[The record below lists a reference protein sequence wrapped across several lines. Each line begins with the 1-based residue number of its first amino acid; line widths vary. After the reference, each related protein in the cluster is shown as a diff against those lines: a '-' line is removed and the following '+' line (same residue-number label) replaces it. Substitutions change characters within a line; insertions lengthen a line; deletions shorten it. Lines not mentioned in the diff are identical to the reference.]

1 MVNVIILWFIIIF
14 RKAVRA
20 TIVLLPLFGLDWLLT
35 VYRPSNSE
43 GGGCIWPILHR
54 YLLVILSGAR
64 GLMVSIVFCYR
75 NGEVIFVTLI
85 ACPEGLENESNQS
98 IFMIM
103 WASISCR
110 SAFYSI
116 KHTQNIVNT
125 FQVTFNPVVA
135 IEAPLTSKWA
145 SSNEIDKQ
153 KPVSHK
159 YLNVLL

>member
-1 MVNVIILWFIIIF
+1 MKFIISSFLIIF

-54 YLLVILSGAR
+54 YLIVILSGAR

-75 NGEVIFVTLI
+75 NGEVIFVTFI
-85 ACPEGLENESNQS
+85 TFSEGLKNLSNLS

-103 WASISCR
+103 
-110 SAFYSI
+110 
-116 KHTQNIVNT
+116 
-125 FQVTFNPVVA
+125 
-135 IEAPLTSKWA
+135 
-145 SSNEIDKQ
+145 
-153 KPVSHK
+153 
-159 YLNVLL
+159 